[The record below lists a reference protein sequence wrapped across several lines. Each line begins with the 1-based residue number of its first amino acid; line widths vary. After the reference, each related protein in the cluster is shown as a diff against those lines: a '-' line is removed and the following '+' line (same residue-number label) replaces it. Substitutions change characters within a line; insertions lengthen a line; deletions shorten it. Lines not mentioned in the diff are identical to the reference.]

1 MTSRPPKYLSLT
13 HPSISIPSITIHPRT
28 NQEGFSNQT
37 QRKTNFKLDLDSN
50 SENFL
55 NVSTFKAL
63 ERVSVSY
70 DSKNSIRKQSLLKV
84 SLDLNE
90 GNHLFK
96 IDTQVHKK
104 RQTPIP
110 PLSRFNSPPLP
121 ELIQPNQGLYNYNV
135 YPTVQMGDIYQQ
147 VQGSNLSE
155 IPTKI
160 EMGTGIGTVA
170 GVGVG
175 TGTVTGMG
183 MGMGMEIEI
192 EQQKE
197 KKNTKE
203 SKSSNL
209 LPMEKSMQKNTF
221 LRERNEITGNY
232 QRRRGIYPREP
243 ESDSDFIPE
252 KGNQKQDFN
261 PSPNHNQNQNR
272 NQKRNRNRGRNL
284 RSNRNQFNR
293 RSSLLPTVLV
303 NNSAKITRSALK
315 NSNKVLVDPP
325 EIQAKELNK
334 NKPNQ
339 FSKNSPNPNTRLKPR
354 EKRSKIQQP
363 QRLKKELYHKLKRRS
378 RSRSRNKQE
387 KYSLQ
392 SSGSESNQDSGIDSH
407 KYSRL
412 HPRKH
417 KHRHHHR
424 HRNKRKHRHK
434 HKYKYKHSNKHHNKY
449 SRSNSR
455 SRSHTRS
462 NSDESQS
469 TSQDYSSSSGY
480 SSSFDSRTKANSDL
494 NFVSKKN
501 KRSTMNVNGNK
512 MKNKNS
518 GNNEKKK
525 NINNSEENQSSRSNE
540 KKTRSRSI
548 LQKEKNKSPS
558 NEANKES
565 FTALNGDNTITNSS
579 EFQKKTLQ
587 NGNNIKSN
595 IIEEK
600 QNLSSHHEKS
610 INAPISIGNS
620 RINSNKDNGI
630 SLQNENNIK
639 NNSIKE
645 NEILSSGNEKI
656 NNDQINQDNT
666 STYSNEKSQTDNILD
681 HQMDIW
687 KKKLL
692 YYLNNIK
699 LYQNIKSK
707 YPFLNLN
714 QKSKIIYCKIFT
726 KLSFLNEIEKMLIG
740 NEILNIKQF
749 FEQLKLLIQ
758 KIQIEYGNV
767 HFYSRFSILI
777 LQLVKRYT
785 IHLQYKIGSNRF
797 FKGDKREHPNRKR
810 IWEKNNDSE
819 KQKSTISRISLP
831 STGNSQLSKEKE
843 MDDHNE
849 DNIKSPIIVVIG
861 TQNENET
868 GTKKEKEVEIEI
880 EKKGYQVINDVNK
893 KKQEEED
900 QKEIEIENDEEKEK
914 DEKENKVETGMIMN
928 IKEETETK
936 TEGGTGGGGEI
947 GTGEETEIKTEIK
960 TEMEIKTKEIKT
972 EKNESNISPFLSS
985 SSPKSGINNLSND
998 NNINNLKDI
1007 HENPMQEEG
1016 ENINNTDN
1024 TLKFNNLPLIYSELV
1039 QQNEIKFIE
1048 KIIMFEK
1055 IEKFL
1060 NNDFKFIDFSNELEF
1075 SQNEIDRIDQ
1085 IKTES
1090 DNQSKIITLKMK
1102 KELIQQI
1109 NLLPFN
1115 SSKELWK
1122 IIFKNQKNT
1131 LQKINNKEKKA
1142 LDLNIDS
1149 FDPHLILQLMEFC
1162 KKII

>member
-50 SENFL
+50 SENFS

-96 IDTQVHKK
+96 IDTQIHKK

-160 EMGTGIGTVA
+160 EMGTGTITGIGTVA

-261 PSPNHNQNQNR
+261 PNPSPNHNQNQNR
-272 NQKRNRNRGRNL
+272 NQKRNRNRGRSRSRNL

-293 RSSLLPTVLV
+293 RSSLPPTVPV

-392 SSGSESNQDSGIDSH
+392 SSGSESNQDSGLDSH
-407 KYSRL
+407 KYSRS

-494 NFVSKKN
+494 NFVSKNN

-518 GNNEKKK
+518 GNNEKQK

-548 LQKEKNKSPS
+548 LQKEKNKSRS

-565 FTALNGDNTITNSS
+565 FTALNGDNTITNSN

-587 NGNNIKSN
+587 NG
-595 IIEEK
+595 
-600 QNLSSHHEKS
+600 
-610 INAPISIGNS
+610 
-620 RINSNKDNGI
+620 
-630 SLQNENNIK
+630 NNIK

-656 NNDQINQDNT
+656 NSDHINQDNT
-666 STYSNEKSQTDNILD
+666 STYSNEKNQTDNILD

-758 KIQIEYGNV
+758 KIQIEYGNN

-797 FKGDKREHPNRKR
+797 FKGDEREHPNRKR

-819 KQKSTISRISLP
+819 KQKSKISRISLP

-843 MDDHNE
+843 MGDHNE
-849 DNIKSPIIVVIG
+849 DNIKSPIIGVIG

-936 TEGGTGGGGEI
+936 TEGGTG
-947 GTGEETEIKTEIK
+947 EETEIK
-960 TEMEIKTKEIKT
+960 TEMEIKAKEIKT

-1007 HENPMQEEG
+1007 HETPMQEEG
-1016 ENINNTDN
+1016 ENINNNNNTDN

-1055 IEKFL
+1055 IEKFS

-1162 KKII
+1162 KKIHLNY